1 MPIASP
7 VLCLRAINPEQ
18 ALLLLS
24 LPSTFHLLNWETK
37 QRTVVHMLS
46 EEEEELWNGVV
57 GATFLTSRH
66 ILVLKAHSIEVCTL
80 LDIEKSS
87 REQAQIQRVEHSPS
101 SAPVSLPCPM
111 ERHMCAVVHSHYL
124 PSTTFRGASFAHPF
138 IHRPFHQLEASSSQ
152 LEPDQVTT
160 SFLAF
165 DVLRGLFHFSVSVTL
180 PPLSALHSGRDAPTP
195 IDVHIELLASHNMAL
210 PISLPPPVDGI
221 ATPTEGVG
229 PFSRSGFL
237 HGTRGFVSSCSL
249 GPAGKRG
256 VWVERRRGA
265 VRRVVYAFDAIR
277 QVPPCDI
284 SDQEHS
290 DSAVGDTKGG
300 AKEPVEPVPTSGRAG
315 TIKGHEVYEVNSY
328 DLRDDITH
336 IAFAEATG
344 LIALGTRKGDIRV
357 LGRMGAD

>member
-80 LDIEKSS
+80 LDVENANQEQSQS
-87 REQAQIQRVEHSPS
+87 RRVEHSPNS
-101 SAPVSLPCPM
+101 VPVGLPGPV

-124 PSTTFRGASFAHPF
+124 PSTTFRGVSFAQPF
-138 IHRPFHQLEASSSQ
+138 IHRPSHHAGASSSQ
-152 LEPDQVTT
+152 LEPSQVST

-180 PPLSALHSGRDAPTP
+180 PPPSEMHSGRDAPTP

-221 ATPTEGVG
+221 TTPTEGFG
-229 PFSRSGFL
+229 TFSRSGFSQ
-237 HGTRGFVSSCSL
+237 GTRGFVSSCAL

-265 VRRVVYAFDAIR
+265 VRRVVYAFDAVR
-277 QVPPCDI
+277 QNAPDNVPG
-284 SDQEHS
+284 EEYFG
-290 DSAVGDTKGG
+290 SAIGETTGG
-300 AKEPVEPVPTSGRAG
+300 GKMPVKPVHTSGRAG

-357 LGRMGAD
+357 LGRT